1 MTFQAGNCIAQGLMM
16 SCSSGPLTVT
26 DSTRAAGSDSLRT
39 GMVSEVISPVFT
51 QHRVLQKVSLIGHL
65 ASA

>member
-26 DSTRAAGSDSLRT
+26 VPGRRDLTALGLEWSQRLSAQCSPSIGSFRKY
-39 GMVSEVISPVFT
+39 P
-51 QHRVLQKVSLIGHL
+51 
-65 ASA
+65 